1 MATSTHETGGR
12 AVAGNLD
19 ATGNFLLAPRSRTLI
34 LVVAGC
40 VLIVSALLHL
50 QAISSSTGAWSD
62 IHAYGI
68 QAETVFKRLNVY
80 TVTDRYPYPPVW
92 IWIIALARWL
102 SVHLGIPFD
111 QMAKEPAI
119 IGDYAMSVLLLL
131 FAWRRFGWCWFT
143 LISMVLFALNPVIIL
158 ISAGHGQFDSLV
170 ICFVLLAIYLLG
182 ERQNQRIVWAALAL
196 GVAIALKGYPVLA
209 LPYFVVSAP
218 RGSRLLTLAA
228 AFVPLAASTI
238 LYCALFGISSHMLSN
253 ILAYQSTPDFGWG
266 FLLARSTLD
275 TSTVGLLS
283 LASKALIV
291 VFATIV
297 PALLF
302 RGRPIV
308 AMIMLFSSFYALTYT
323 MSVQYILWIVPFL
336 CLALPLWSV
345 VYSFAGLIAA
355 LNFYQRSGSGHGA
368 IPTSAPWPAVTSA
381 LNMPREVGVAAII
394 AVSAVTYIALLAL
407 ETPYAATLRARLPWQ
422 RDELVV
428 RNQPDHAETGAGAG
442 NDVHPGSA
450 SISASE

>member
-1 MATSTHETGGR
+1 MAGKP
-12 AVAGNLD
+12 D
-19 ATGNFLLAPRSRTLI
+19 ATGNFLLAPRSRAVI
-34 LVVAGC
+34 LAVAGC
-40 VLIVSALLHL
+40 VLIFSALLHL
-50 QAISSSTGAWSD
+50 QAISSSTGVWSD

-68 QAETVFKRLNVY
+68 QAETVFKGLNVY

-92 IWIIALARWL
+92 IWIIALASWL
-102 SVHLGIPFD
+102 SAHLGIPFD

-119 IGDYAMSVLLLL
+119 IGDYAISVLLLL
-131 FAWRRFGWCWFT
+131 FARRRFGWCWFT
-143 LISMVLFALNPVIIL
+143 LIPMALFALNPVVIL

-170 ICFVLLAIYLLG
+170 ICFVLLAIYLRG
-182 ERQNQRIVWAALAL
+182 ERQNQRVVWAALAL
-196 GVAIALKGYPVLA
+196 GVGIALKGYPVLA
-209 LPYFVVSAP
+209 LPYFVISAP

-238 LYCALFGISSHMLSN
+238 LYCALFGVSSHMLPN
-253 ILAYQSTPDFGWG
+253 ILMYQSTPDFGWG
-266 FLLARSTLD
+266 FLLARYMLD
-275 TSTVGLLS
+275 AFTVGLLS

-291 VFATIV
+291 LFGAIV

-308 AMIMLFSSFYALTYT
+308 AMIMLFSSFYALTYM

-355 LNFYQRSGSGHGA
+355 LNFYQRSGAGNGV
-368 IPTSAPWPAVTSA
+368 IPTSDPWPAITSA

-394 AVSAVTYIALLAL
+394 AVSAVTSIALLILA
-407 ETPYAATLRARLPWQ
+407 TPYADALRARLSWW
-422 RDELVV
+422 RDEPVA
-428 RNQPDHAETGAGAG
+428 RSQPDHADANTGAG
-442 NDVHPGSA
+442 NDSNPGSDA
-450 SISASE
+450 ISASE